1 MGCLKSS
8 IKSSLLPFFNDPP
21 VFLWNVCCYGDERVP
36 NRKGIVDLI
45 MWGKGLC
52 QLQENFRLLL

>member
-52 QLQENFRLLL
+52 QLQENSKLLL